1 MSPRQSTPVR
11 DFGQELKLAHKDT
24 AITNKEFYNSSLINS
39 TNKLINNNSNNNN
52 NNISKNNSN
61 FNNTYFTNNNL
72 VNNNN
77 ISKNLN
83 DYLLSR
89 KNSKNYINSTNKEI
103 KANNQ
108 ISANAESIST
118 SGTAQKRKKF
128 LYNFISKNANPN
140 EAEFK
145 ILSAR
150 LSRKGSEKNS
160 SIGRMQNPNAKI
172 IENLLAKNFL
182 KEPSKIHFNSNVKS
196 NNNTN
201 ANMSNKVNLFQNST
215 NSNGNLIFNS
225 YLNSNK
231 ISAERA
237 RIK

>member
-1 MSPRQSTPVR
+1 MSPRQSTSVR
-11 DFGQELKLAHKDT
+11 DLAEELKLAHKNS
-24 AITNKEFYNSSLINS
+24 AIKNKEFYNSSLINS
-39 TNKLINNNSNNNN
+39 TNKPINNNSQ
-52 NNISKNNSN
+52 NNSN
-61 FNNTYFTNNNL
+61 FNNTYITNNNL
-72 VNNNN
+72 INNNN

-89 KNSKNYINSTNKEI
+89 KNSKNYINNTNKEI
-103 KANNQ
+103 KTNNQ
-108 ISANAESIST
+108 ISANAGSIST
-118 SGTAQKRKKF
+118 NGTAEKRKKF

-201 ANMSNKVNLFQNST
+201 SNISNKVNLFQNST

-225 YLNSNK
+225 FNTSIK
-231 ISAERA
+231 ISADAQE
-237 RIK
+237 